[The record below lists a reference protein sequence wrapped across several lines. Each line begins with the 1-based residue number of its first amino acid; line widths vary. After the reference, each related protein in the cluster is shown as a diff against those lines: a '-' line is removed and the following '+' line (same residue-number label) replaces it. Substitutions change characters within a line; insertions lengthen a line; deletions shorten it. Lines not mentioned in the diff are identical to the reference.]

1 MFRQFF
7 TQKMDVAE
15 TGITVLSD
23 LAGKADKNLLP
34 IRSNIEREFQRLANT
49 ATKDDYVFILF
60 AGHGTQVPESSEYLP
75 NEADGMD
82 SAFLPLDYEIG
93 TVKNV
98 IRDHEFG
105 QWIHHIRQKGA
116 FVWFV
121 ADYCHSGSGTR
132 GKLAADETPRQLSLR
147 LPSSAFEK
155 TEGKENKKPMP
166 DFIKPNVH
174 FAAALPTQVTF
185 SKRLPTTVPKEQR
198 MDCGVLSYHLCQM
211 IENAFAANRQLSYGD
226 LIGAVKL
233 QYKDVVFGG
242 ERPVPV
248 AEGSDLSLALFSN
261 QPVLNEL
268 QIRYSAESKY
278 LNVGIA
284 NGFGNGSIFQIF
296 DSTSQDRKPLGYIQI
311 ENESLFSSMAKL
323 VDYNGIKKPESDS
336 LPVRPLPCE
345 LIDAQLGIGNEV
357 RIAFDTPDVD
367 VLDVKAF
374 QKIMEYFTSQEQDNT
389 VFRFKEVKFQ
399 DKPDFIVQF
408 AEADK
413 TKIQIIAAGSPVA
426 VLEFGNVWQP
436 FTVDSEELL
445 NRLRRLAD
453 VHCLLRIAE
462 RSALL
467 SKTMQQAEDI
477 GYLDIND
484 SKQVSVSVSLFQTD
498 KEIQYQPVEE
508 KRLAWIEKNMKK
520 LDSELQRVEITSGN
534 SLAWVTKNIGKRKA
548 WYNLVY
554 FDGDAVYHSMLN
566 EEDLP
571 NVIVGKATK
580 SSPIG
585 FTTANEDTPV
595 KKPECDLIVL
605 IITADE
611 LQLAPE
617 QDDAVMLTQLLTQ
630 PMKTRGKATHGFY
643 IVKVFSVITNPQF

>member
-7 TQKMDVAE
+7 TQKMGVEE
-15 TGITVLSD
+15 TGITILSD
-23 LAGKADKNLLP
+23 IASKADKTLLP
-34 IRSNIEREFQRLANT
+34 TRSNIEREFQRLANT

-105 QWIHHIRQKGA
+105 QWIHNIRQKGA

-132 GKLAADETPRQLSLR
+132 GASDETPRRLSLN
-147 LPSSAFEK
+147 LSPSAFENI
-155 TEGKENKKPMP
+155 ENKENRKPMP
-166 DFIKPNVH
+166 GFIKPNVH

-185 SKRLPTTVPKEQR
+185 SKKLPTTVPKEQR
-198 MDCGVLSYHLCQM
+198 MDCGVLSYHICRTMESALV
-211 IENAFAANRQLSYGD
+211 ANRQLSYGD

-261 QPVLNEL
+261 QPVHNEL
-268 QIRYSAESKY
+268 LIRYSAESKY
-278 LNVGIA
+278 LNVGVA
-284 NGFGNGSIFQIF
+284 NGFGNGSVFQIF
-296 DSTSQDRKPLGYIQI
+296 DSAGQNRKPLGYIRI
-311 ENESLFSSMAKL
+311 ENESLFSSTAKL
-323 VDYNGIKKPESDS
+323 IDYDGAVKPASDS
-336 LPVRPLPCE
+336 LPVKPLPCE
-345 LIDAQLGIGNEV
+345 LIDAQLGIGNEIRV
-357 RIAFDTPDVD
+357 AFDIPNIKP
-367 VLDVKAF
+367 L
-374 QKIMEYFTSQEQDNT
+374 QKVTEYFAAQERDNT
-389 VFRFKEVKFQ
+389 VFRFKEVKVQ

-408 AEADK
+408 ADAEN
-413 TKIQIIAAGSPVA
+413 TKIQILAAGSPAA
-426 VLEFGNVWQP
+426 VLEFGGIWQP
-436 FTVDSEELL
+436 FDVDSEELL

-484 SKQVSVSVSLFQTD
+484 LKQVSVSVSLFQTD
-498 KEIQYQPVEE
+498 KDISLPRSEE
-508 KRLAWIEKNMKK
+508 VRLARIEKDMKE
-520 LDSELQRVEITSGN
+520 LDAELQRVEITSGN
-534 SLAWVTKNIGKRKA
+534 ILAWVTKNIGKRKA
-548 WYNLVY
+548 WYNLVR
-554 FDGDAVYHSMLN
+554 FDSNAVYHSLLT
-566 EEDLP
+566 EDDLP
-571 NVIVGKATK
+571 NVIVGNAAK
-580 SSPIG
+580 SSPIYFEAAG
-585 FTTANEDTPV
+585 ENGE
-595 KKPECDLIVL
+595 KPDSDLIVL

-617 QDDAVMLTQLLTQ
+617 QDAQDNTVMLTQLLTQ
-630 PMKTRGKATHGFY
+630 PVKTRGKATHGFY
-643 IVKVFSVITNPQF
+643 IVKVFSVITNPQLK